1 MSPTPASPP
10 PARTRLTYA
19 ARIPH
24 AVNPASRA
32 LLRIMETKQTNLC
45 LSADVTSSARLLRLA
60 DELGPHICLLKT
72 HVDILDDWDASVVS
86 SLRTLARRHNFLLFE
101 DRKYADIGS
110 TVTHQFAGGPFRAA
124 EWSHVTNCHIVPG
137 PGIIKGLQQAAVAAT
152 ATAVASGGGE
162 STDEEDRAR
171 GLLLIAEMSSAGS
184 LAVGDYTAANVR
196 LAESEEHSAFVM
208 GFICQHR
215 LSDRPGLLHLSPG
228 VQLPPAGVAAV
239 SSASSSGSTGGDSL
253 GQQYHSPSSI
263 IGTQGS
269 DIIIVGRAIIAA
281 DDPRAEAR
289 RYQQAGWQAYLDAV
303 GKE

>member
-1 MSPTPASPP
+1 M
-10 PARTRLTYA
+10 R
-19 ARIPH
+19 
-24 AVNPASRA
+24 
-32 LLRIMETKQTNLC
+32 
-45 LSADVTSSARLLRLA
+45 SS
-60 DELGPHICLLKT
+60 
-72 HVDILDDWDASVVS
+72 
-86 SLRTLARRHNFLLFE
+86 
-101 DRKYADIGS
+101 
-110 TVTHQFAGGPFRAA
+110 
-124 EWSHVTNCHIVPG
+124 
-137 PGIIKGLQQAAVAAT
+137 
-152 ATAVASGGGE
+152 
-162 STDEEDRAR
+162 EEDRAR

-228 VQLPPAGVAAV
+228 VQLPPAGEAAA
-239 SSASSSGSTGGDSL
+239 SSASSSSSGSTGGDSL